1 MQGLSKHWAALSHDF
16 RRKYERK
23 NYSADIMFA
32 ADNQM
37 FWGGLKNI
45 SIGGA
50 FIVTRDVNQLY
61 EGELV
66 SLSIPFTDGNKCV
79 KRKGRVL
86 WKNDVG
92 FAVGFI

>member
-1 MQGLSKHWAALSHDF
+1 MQGLSKHWVNTHDF

-23 NYSADIMFA
+23 EYQADIMFA
-32 ADNQM
+32 AGSRM
-37 FWGGLKNI
+37 YRGGLSNI
-45 SIGGA
+45 SVGGA
-50 FIVTRDVNQLY
+50 FIVSRDVNQID

-66 SLSIPFTDGNKCV
+66 SISIPFTGGDRYV

-92 FAVGFI
+92 FALGFV

>member
-1 MQGLSKHWAALSHDF
+1 MQGLSKHWTVSSNDY
-16 RRKYERK
+16 RRQYERK
-23 NYSADIMFA
+23 NYSVDIMFA
-32 ADNQM
+32 TGNHI
-37 FWGGLKNI
+37 FRGGLKNI
-45 SIGGA
+45 SVGGA
-50 FIVTRDVNQLY
+50 FILTRDVNQLY

-66 SLSIPFTDGNKCV
+66 SLSIPYTDGYKHV